1 MGALSE
7 THHMAHICAY
17 KRHMSLLLMMR
28 HLQPLR
34 GYAAERR
41 DMHQEY
47 SSVALVVTLPVVTQC
62 SGPCSATG
70 VANASSSP
78 KPCLYPFNSF
88 LSSPVDSVVCGH
100 VLFLNMASVEFHQYP
115 RVVPKICIHSQ
126 KSRFSFHQ
134 FEFF

>member
-1 MGALSE
+1 MV
-7 THHMAHICAY
+7 HICAY
-17 KRHMSLLLMMR
+17 KRHMCQLLMMH

-47 SSVALVVTLPVVTQC
+47 SSVALVVTLPVLTQC
-62 SGPCSATG
+62 SGPCSVTG

-78 KPCLYPFNSF
+78 KPCLCPFNSF

-100 VLFLNMASVEFHQYP
+100 VLFSIWHQLNSISTLGLSP
-115 RVVPKICIHSQ
+115 RFAYTLRSLGLVSTSLNSSERIH
-126 KSRFSFHQ
+126 
-134 FEFF
+134 